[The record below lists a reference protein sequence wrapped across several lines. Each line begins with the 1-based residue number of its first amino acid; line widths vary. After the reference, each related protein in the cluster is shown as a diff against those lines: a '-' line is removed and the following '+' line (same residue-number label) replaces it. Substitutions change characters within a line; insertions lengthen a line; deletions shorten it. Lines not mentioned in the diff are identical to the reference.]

1 MGSKWLPHAAAN
13 GMSCSMSWPNRAL
26 GYIEVKPSLLVPLAA
41 LALCYGFR
49 LGCLRGLLATAM
61 IACSLLLHELGHVL
75 IASVYGV
82 KVRKIGLATRGGYT
96 VRESSGRRWVEAQS
110 AAAGPLV
117 NLLIF
122 VILRSAGGA
131 VAPAVANANLVLAIG
146 NLIPIGRT
154 DGWRLWQAI
163 SSLETVAARESIRS
177 NPAISAEPQV
187 VEAAGVVQK
196 ASPQASPVTRC

>member
-1 MGSKWLPHAAAN
+1 MG
-13 GMSCSMSWPNRAL
+13 CSMSWPNRTL
-26 GYIEVKPSLLVPLAA
+26 GYLEVKPSLLVPLAA

-49 LGCLRGLLATAM
+49 LGCLRSLLVTAM

-75 IASVYGV
+75 IASAYGV
-82 KVRKIGLATRGGYT
+82 KIKKIGLAIRGGYT
-96 VRESSGRRWVEAQS
+96 VRESSGRWCVEAQS

-122 VILRSAGGA
+122 LILRSAGGA

-163 SSLETVAARESIRS
+163 SATARESIRS

-196 ASPQASPVTRC
+196 TSP